1 MATARS
7 TSGLQSTASMP
18 FRVEFEL
25 PRRASLRIEAD
36 IERGYA
42 ELQCIVD
49 NNDEGQDVESLS
61 IWRVTRD
68 GEMLI
73 ASDLSDG
80 SSVVDRYA
88 PLNTEY
94 SYRVAAYAASG
105 ASRATEHPGSIK
117 TPYCFVY
124 YGDGLMARAQFD
136 PTEQRNLERAN
147 RTLVRYAGRE
157 YPVLYDAGGISDTRP
172 LTAHVIGEEEV
183 RAFEDLILYPRAI
196 VKSVAGDVFHV
207 AADVSVNRDLCM
219 PTTHADI
226 SLSLTRVDGEAL

>member
-1 MATARS
+1 MPEDGGEYRIVATARS

-68 GEMLI
+68 GERLI

-124 YGDGLMARAQFD
+124 YGDGLMAAR
-136 PTEQRNLERAN
+136 
-147 RTLVRYAGRE
+147 
-157 YPVLYDAGGISDTRP
+157 SSTRP
-172 LTAHVIGEEEV
+172 SSATSSAPTARSCATRAGPIPSYTTRAASATPV
-183 RAFEDLILYPRAI
+183 R
-196 VKSVAGDVFHV
+196 
-207 AADVSVNRDLCM
+207 
-219 PTTHADI
+219 
-226 SLSLTRVDGEAL
+226 